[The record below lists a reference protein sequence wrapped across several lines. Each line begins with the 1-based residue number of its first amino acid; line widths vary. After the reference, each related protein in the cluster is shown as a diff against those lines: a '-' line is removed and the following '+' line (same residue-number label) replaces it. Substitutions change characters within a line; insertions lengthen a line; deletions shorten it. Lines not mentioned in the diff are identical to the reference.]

1 MKRSYFKTA
10 AAAKSLL
17 LSNMTHDILY
27 LLEQIYLIPAPFDT
41 ATRDM
46 CNELV
51 TVTHITS
58 VPIKQLCFMLSV
70 FFFFHKKKKT
80 VLSDSRVK
88 GGDGSNQFHLMIDQF
103 VRNADQVQML
113 HSSLKM

>member
-1 MKRSYFKTA
+1 MSDSDAGSISPNLSIYSDLLKRSYFKTA

-46 CNELV
+46 CKELV

-58 VPIKQLCFMLSV
+58 VPIKEPCFMLSV
-70 FFFFHKKKKT
+70 FFYFHRKKK
-80 VLSDSRVK
+80 
-88 GGDGSNQFHLMIDQF
+88 NQF
-103 VRNADQVQML
+103 
-113 HSSLKM
+113 

>member
-1 MKRSYFKTA
+1 MKTA

-27 LLEQIYLIPAPFDT
+27 LLEQIYLIPAPFDI

-58 VPIKQLCFMLSV
+58 VPIKQLCFVLCL
-70 FFFFHKKKKT
+70 FF
-80 VLSDSRVK
+80 S
-88 GGDGSNQFHLMIDQF
+88 
-103 VRNADQVQML
+103 
-113 HSSLKM
+113 

>member
-1 MKRSYFKTA
+1 MSDSDARSISPNLSIYSDLLKRSYFKTA

-46 CNELV
+46 CKELV

-58 VPIKQLCFMLSV
+58 VPIKEPCFMLSV
-70 FFFFHKKKKT
+70 FFYFHRKKK
-80 VLSDSRVK
+80 
-88 GGDGSNQFHLMIDQF
+88 NQF
-103 VRNADQVQML
+103 
-113 HSSLKM
+113 